1 MNIHPKTKYA
11 YDLFHAGTLALSRAE
26 QQGIRIDTEYCEKKK
41 AHLTRKIDRMES
53 IFKNTAFYR
62 HWEHSMGKVNINS
75 NAQLSVYLYKIKKLK
90 PAYTTTSGQGSTDEE
105 ALLQLNIP
113 ELNDLLQ
120 IRKLKKVR
128 DTYLDAF
135 VREQV
140 NGYIHPSFNL
150 HLVKTFRSSSDRPNF
165 QNIPKRDKEAM
176 QITRKALFPRPG
188 HQLMEVDFSGIE
200 VRIAVTY
207 HKDPQMIKYITDPT
221 TDMHGDMAKEIFII
235 DNFDK
240 SIPEYKVL
248 RQAAKNGFVFP
259 QFYGDYYKNCAR
271 NMACNWGKLPE
282 GKWKSGQGIDLPDG
296 KLSDHFISK
305 KIKSFDDFS
314 EHVKEIEKHF
324 WNVRFNVYRKW
335 KEEWWRDYQKTG
347 YIDMHTGFRCYGI
360 MSRNDVTNYPVQG
373 AAFHCLLWSLVALD
387 KRIRENNWN
396 TRIIGQIHDSIV
408 LDVNPNELEDIARM
422 VKRVTCTDLPMYW
435 NWINVPLEIEADIC
449 DVDTSWAE
457 LKPFDFPK

>member
-1 MNIHPKTKYA
+1 M
-11 YDLFHAGTLALSRAE
+11 
-26 QQGIRIDTEYCEKKK
+26 
-41 AHLTRKIDRMES
+41 
-53 IFKNTAFYR
+53 
-62 HWEHSMGKVNINS
+62 
-75 NAQLSVYLYKIKKLK
+75 
-90 PAYTTTSGQGSTDEE
+90 
-105 ALLQLNIP
+105 
-113 ELNDLLQ
+113 
-120 IRKLKKVR
+120 
-128 DTYLDAF
+128 
-135 VREQV
+135 
-140 NGYIHPSFNL
+140 
-150 HLVKTFRSSSDRPNF
+150 KTFRSSSDRPNF

-271 NMACNWGKLPE
+271 NMACNWGKIPE

-305 KIKSFDDFS
+305 NIKSFDDFS

-335 KEEWWRDYQKTG
+335 KEQWWRDYQKTG

-373 AAFHCLLWSLVALD
+373 AAFHCLLWSLVTLD
-387 KRIRENNWN
+387 KRIRENNWD

-449 DVDTSWAE
+449 EVDTSWAE

>member
-41 AHLTRKIDRMES
+41 AHLTRKINRMEG
-53 IFKNTAFYR
+53 IFKNTNFYR

-75 NAQLSVYLYKIKKLK
+75 NSQLSVYLYKIKKLK

-200 VRIAVTY
+200 VRIAVSY

-335 KEEWWRDYQKTG
+335 KEQWWRDYQKTG

-373 AAFHCLLWSLVALD
+373 AAFHCLLWSLVTLD
-387 KRIRENNWN
+387 KRIRENNWD

-408 LDVNPNELEDIARM
+408 LDVNPNELEDIAKM
-422 VKRVTCTDLPMYW
+422 VKKVTCTDLPIHW

-449 DVDTSWAE
+449 EVDASWAE